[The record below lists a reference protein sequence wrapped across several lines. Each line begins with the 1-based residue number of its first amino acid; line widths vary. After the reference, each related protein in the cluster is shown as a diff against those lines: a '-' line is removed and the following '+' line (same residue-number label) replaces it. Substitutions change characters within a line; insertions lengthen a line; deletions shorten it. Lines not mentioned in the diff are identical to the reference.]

1 LTSIRGVHE
10 QLGDGIEGGIADPG
24 GGAEAV
30 TFDQKGQDLNALLGR
45 DPGEQREHPR
55 QWLDQRREG
64 RGNYL
69 CVAAA
74 PDIF

>member
-45 DPGEQREHPR
+45 DPGA
-55 QWLDQRREG
+55 LS
-64 RGNYL
+64 
-69 CVAAA
+69 C
-74 PDIF
+74 